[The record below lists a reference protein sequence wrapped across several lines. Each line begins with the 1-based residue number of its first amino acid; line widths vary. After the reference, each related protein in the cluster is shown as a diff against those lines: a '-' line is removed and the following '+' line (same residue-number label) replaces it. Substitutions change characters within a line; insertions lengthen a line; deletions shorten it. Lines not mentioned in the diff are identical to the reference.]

1 MSPLMIDI
9 EGATLEAI
17 HVAAPPGA
25 PTLVFLHGA
34 LGSVAAW
41 RDFPPTMAA
50 ALGVGWMAYSR
61 RGHGRSSPLDP
72 PRDTIYLDREAI
84 DVLPLVLER
93 LGIVRPIL
101 FGHGDGSAIALI
113 HAAGAG
119 EPVEAVIVESPLVF
133 IEEKMPAGILAIGR
147 PAHLGELHDRP
158 DAVFDAWHS
167 IWLSPEFRDW
177 SIAHRLPAIIAP
189 VLAIQGKDNPY
200 ASVRQIEVISAA
212 SGGRVETLVLEGVG
226 SAPHDEAP
234 VCVIEAART
243 FIASL

>member
-1 MSPLMIDI
+1 MIDI

-17 HVAAPPGA
+17 HVAGPPGA

-34 LGSVAAW
+34 LGSLAAW
-41 RDFPPTMAA
+41 RDFPPKMAA
-50 ALGVGWMAYSR
+50 ALGYGWMAYSR

-84 DVLPLVLER
+84 DVLPALLER

-101 FGHGDGSAIALI
+101 FGQGDGSAIALI
-113 HAAGAG
+113 HAAGSG
-119 EPVEAVIVESPLVF
+119 EPVEAVIVESPLVL
-133 IEEKMPAGILAIGR
+133 IEEKTLTGILAIGR

-177 SIAHRLPAIIAP
+177 SIVHRLPAITAP

-200 ASVRQIEVISAA
+200 GSLGQTDAISTAC
-212 SGGRVETLVLEGVG
+212 GGRVETLLLEGVG
-226 SAPHDEAP
+226 LGPHEEVP
-234 VCVIEAART
+234 VSVIDAVRT
-243 FIASL
+243 FLAGR